1 MGMKMSASNKLVV
14 PKKKN
19 KKKKHRQ
26 QIELKDNEDHLIM
39 PKNLL
44 VMRTNLNG
52 VKQDVDGRYT

>member
-14 PKKKN
+14 PKKKT
-19 KKKKHRQ
+19 KKKHRQ